1 MDVSD
6 VSGLME
12 AAWEYHR
19 VSLHIHLKPE
29 MVSCGLD
36 CLSFVMGANCT
47 PLLQI

>member
-19 VSLHIHLKPE
+19 VSLHIYIKPE
-29 MVSCGLD
+29 MSYLRASLPLTKHFAC
-36 CLSFVMGANCT
+36 SFIV
-47 PLLQI
+47 LL